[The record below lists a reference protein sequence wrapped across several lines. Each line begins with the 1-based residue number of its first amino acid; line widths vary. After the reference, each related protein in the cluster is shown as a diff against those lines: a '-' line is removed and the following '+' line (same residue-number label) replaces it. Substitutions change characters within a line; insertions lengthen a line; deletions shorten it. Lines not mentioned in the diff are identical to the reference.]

1 MGCVSSK
8 SADQNP
14 TPSRQAAAASAA
26 SRLSP
31 SPPSAADAVVDLA
44 VRLPRR
50 ENVYFEAE
58 GGSGIKAKDRIG
70 ITLAGVKALQAEVLR
85 FNSTADTASR
95 IEKTRDISTKIVKP
109 ATRGLPTGQQA
120 YVHLQD
126 GKHRGAATC
135 FVSHTWQAEAGGL
148 LEAVVHYGDAVV
160 ADGGEAPVFYL
171 DIASVDQHQTD
182 QVSRARRWR

>member
-1 MGCVSSK
+1 M
-8 SADQNP
+8 
-14 TPSRQAAAASAA
+14 
-26 SRLSP
+26 
-31 SPPSAADAVVDLA
+31 
-44 VRLPRR
+44 
-50 ENVYFEAE
+50 YFEAE
-58 GGSGIKAKDRIG
+58 GGSGVKAKDRIG

-85 FNSTADTASR
+85 FNR
-95 IEKTRDISTKIVKP
+95 KHRRRPIEKTRDISTKIVKP

-135 FVSHTWQAEAGGL
+135 FVSHTWQADAGGL

-182 QVSRARRWR
+182 QVSRARRR